1 MGMTITEKI
10 LAKAAG
16 KTKVNPG
23 DVVFANVDIALC
35 HDVTSDLAID
45 IVEKDFGGK
54 VWDPKKIVVLP
65 DHGVPNKDIQVA
77 TLVKRLIDF
86 ARKQNVPNIY
96 SIETGDYGVCHTMLP
111 YRGFV
116 RPGQVIVGAD
126 SHTCQHGSLGAF
138 STGIGS
144 TELGNVLATG
154 KLWFRV
160 PETIKIE
167 VNGKLPKD
175 VMAKD
180 VVLKVI
186 GDLGV
191 DGALYMAMEWTGS
204 TIDAMSIDERM
215 TLTNMAIECGAK
227 SGIIAP
233 DKKTIDFVK
242 SLTKEKFEPLY
253 SDPDAVYARTLTYD
267 ASKFVPVVAKPFLPS
282 NVVPARECKDV
293 QINQAYIGSCTGG
306 KIEDFA
312 AAAEE
317 LKGKKKAPWVK
328 LLIVPA
334 TVDIQNEIVKRGWYD
349 IFIKAGG
356 VLVSAGCNAC
366 LGYHG
371 GVLAAGEVAV
381 ATTNRNF
388 RGRMGHPDSKVYLAS
403 PRIAARSAIAGY
415 ITDEVK

>member
-1 MGMTITEKI
+1 MSMTITEKI
-10 LAKAAG
+10 LARAAG
-16 KTKVNPG
+16 KAEVKPG
-23 DVVFANVDIALC
+23 EVVFANVDIALC

-45 IVEKDFGGK
+45 IVENDFGGK
-54 VWDPKKIVVLP
+54 VWDPNKMVILP
-65 DHGVPNKDIQVA
+65 DHGVPNKDIQCA

-86 ARKQNVPNIY
+86 ARSQGCPNIY
-96 SIETGDYGVCHTMLP
+96 SVETGDYGVCHTMLP

-116 RPGQVIVGAD
+116 RPGQVIIGAD

-167 VNGKLPKD
+167 VNGKLPAD

-180 VVLKVI
+180 LVLKVI

-204 TIDAMSIDERM
+204 TIESMSIDERM

-233 DKKTIDFVK
+233 DEKTLDFVK
-242 SLTKEKFEPLY
+242 GLTDADFEPLY
-253 SDPDAVYARTLTYD
+253 SDTDANYAKVLTYQ
-267 ASKFVPVVAKPFLPS
+267 AEELVPVVAKPFLPS
-282 NVVPARECKDV
+282 NVSPACECHEIK
-293 QINQAYIGSCTGG
+293 INQAYIGSCTGG

-317 LKGKKKAPWVK
+317 LAGKKKADWVK

-334 TVDIQNEIVKRGWYD
+334 TVEIQREIVKRGWYD
-349 IFIKAGG
+349 IFMDAGA
-356 VLVSAGCNAC
+356 VFVSPGCNAC

-388 RGRMGHPDSKVYLAS
+388 RGRMGDPESKVYLAS
-403 PRIAARSAIAGY
+403 PRVAARSAVAGF
-415 ITDEVK
+415 ITD